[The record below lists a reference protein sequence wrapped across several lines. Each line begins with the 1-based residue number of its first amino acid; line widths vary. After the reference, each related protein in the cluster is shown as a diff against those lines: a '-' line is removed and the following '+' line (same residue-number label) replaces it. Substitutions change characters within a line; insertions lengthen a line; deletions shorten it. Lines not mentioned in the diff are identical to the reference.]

1 MHQIKKYNMYKR
13 SRSSRKRNR
22 NKNKDSSKIKRSLIS
37 SEEIDMMV
45 ESVLFKKRVFVYC

>member
-1 MHQIKKYNMYKR
+1 MYKR
-13 SRSSRKRNR
+13 SKSSRKRNR

-45 ESVLFKKRVFVYC
+45 DSVLFRKMLFVYY

>member
-1 MHQIKKYNMYKR
+1 MYKEVGLAEKGIE
-13 SRSSRKRNR
+13 S
-22 NKNKDSSKIKRSLIS
+22 KNKDSSKIKRSIIS